1 MKVGGMGLQR
11 CLVFVYLVSSM
22 MMRVSVSAAD
32 RKLLFVLCN
41 DLSGNYTQNSTYQNN
56 LNALLSPLSSNVN
69 DYGFYNASAGQSPD
83 KTSVVA
89 MCRGD
94 VELSECRKCLNDAAE
109 MTVQSCPTQKE
120 AFGGYYEC
128 MIRYCNNPIIGSIS
142 NNPVAYFWNSR
153 NVTSM
158 EQFNQDLWKFLDGL
172 VNKAANNGSSFLKF
186 AADKTTGPD
195 SQPIYALVQCIPDL
209 SAQECSACL
218 NSSFQEI
225 RIKCDNCYGKTGA
238 ALIGPSCN
246 FRYESALFFEKES
259 QKLCRDQIEESS
271 SSVEISSVESLVK
284 FELSILQN
292 ATENFSEANKIG
304 EGGFGVVY
312 KGKLENNQLVAV
324 KRLSENS
331 RQDKSDVYSFGVL
344 VLEIISGQRNTIQS
358 GNSRKDLLFEV
369 WTEWEK
375 GSTLNVIDR
384 LLKVPSSP
392 KEELKRCIHVALL
405 CVQENAIDR
414 PKMSEVHDML
424 NPTHSPN
431 PYMNLQKR
439 VAFLFLNLHFYA
451 RAVPQDDSIIQHVCG
466 SGGNYTQNSTYQK
479 NLNTILSSLSENVDE
494 YGFYNA
500 SIGQDS
506 DRVSAVVLCRGD
518 VELNLCRG
526 CVKDAARKIVQQCP
540 DRKVAYGWYVKCLIY
555 YSNETIIGS
564 MSSDT
569 LSLPCNNQNATQPAK
584 FNQDLRSMLDRL
596 LSQATQGGP
605 FLKFAAGNTSAPDLN
620 TIYALVQCTPDLSAQ
635 GCSDCLT
642 AAFGALSAAQCVD
655 RVGAIVLTR
664 SCNFRYENY
673 RFFNYTLIKPPPPLP
688 QSAKEETSSLCEIKS
703 VESLQYDLDTIRA
716 ATNNFSEANKLGQG
730 GFGVVYKGQLAD
742 GIEIAVKRLSGNS
755 QQGDLEFKN
764 EVVLVARLHHR
775 NLVWIQWQNWTA
787 STVIDQMLRGVSSP
801 VHEIM
806 KCIHVGL
813 LCVQDNVADRPTMGE
828 IVLILSS
835 SSLSLAV
842 PSRPAFFVHNI
853 ITAGTVDNTEASRN
867 EVSCT
872 EFYPR

>member
-1 MKVGGMGLQR
+1 MKLAKLGDMNLQR
-11 CLVFVYLVSSM
+11 CLVFLYYLQLSSIITL
-22 MMRVSVSAAD
+22 SAVAQ
-32 RKLLFVLCN
+32 R
-41 DLSGNYTQNSTYQNN
+41 DLVFKVCPRNGNKKPDSTYLNN
-56 LNALLSPLSSNVN
+56 LKTLLSSLSSEVN
-69 DYGFYNASAGQSPD
+69 KHGFYNASEGQTPD
-83 KTSVVA
+83 MTSVVA
-89 MCRGD
+89 LCRGD
-94 VELSECRKCLNDAAE
+94 VKPDTCRICVNDAAKKL
-109 MTVQSCPTQKE
+109 QQLCPSDKE
-120 AFGGYYEC
+120 AFGGYDEC
-128 MIRYCNNPIIGSIS
+128 VILYSDRFILGSIS
-142 NNPVAYFWNSR
+142 KDPYWYRWDSENA
-153 NVTSM
+153 TSID
-158 EQFNQDLWKFLDGL
+158 QFNQDLRKLLDDLGSR
-172 VNKAANNGSSFLKF
+172 AAKGSSFLKF
-186 AADKTTGPD
+186 AAGKTIGPD
-195 SQPIYALVQCIPDL
+195 LQPIYAVVQCTPDL
-209 SAQECSACL
+209 SAQDCSTCL
-218 NSSFQEI
+218 NASFGEI
-225 RIKCDNCYGKTGA
+225 RGKEEDGHHTTPTVLFVVVPIIVVIVVMVIIIVCIVLIKRRKRRQENGGM
-238 ALIGPSCN
+238 
-246 FRYESALFFEKES
+246 EEKES

-271 SSVEISSVESLVK
+271 SSVEISLVESLLK
-284 FELSILQN
+284 FELSTLQN

-312 KGKLENNQLVAV
+312 K
-324 KRLSENS
+324 
-331 RQDKSDVYSFGVL
+331 
-344 VLEIISGQRNTIQS
+344 
-358 GNSRKDLLFEV
+358 V

-375 GSTLNVIDR
+375 ESTLNVIDR

-392 KEELKRCIHVALL
+392 MEEIKRCIHVALL

-424 NPTHSPN
+424 NRNYLPPKKLPKPSIPAINSSN

-466 SGGNYTQNSTYQK
+466 SGGNYTQNSTFQK

-526 CVKDAARKIVQQCP
+526 CVKDAARKIVQHCP

-555 YSNETIIGS
+555 FSNETIIGS

-673 RFFNYTLIKPPPPLP
+673 RFFNYTLIKPLPLLP
-688 QSAKEETSSLCEIKS
+688 QSAREETSSLCEIKS

-835 SSLSLAV
+835 SSSLSLAV

>member
-22 MMRVSVSAAD
+22 MMSLSVSAAD

-41 DLSGNYTQNSTYQNN
+41 ELSGNYTQNSTYQNN

-246 FRYESALFFEKES
+246 FRYESALFFGKKEEDDHHTTPTVLFVVVPVIVAVVVMVTIIVCIVLRKRPKRRPENGGIKVGEQAS
-259 QKLCRDQIEESS
+259 PSNGV
-271 SSVEISSVESLVK
+271 VEFPRK
-284 FELSILQN
+284 YELIFLQN
-292 ATENFSEANKIG
+292 ATKNFSEANKIG
-304 EGGFGVVY
+304 EGGFGIVY
-312 KGKLENNQLVAV
+312 KGTIENELVAV

-331 RQDKSDVYSFGVL
+331 RQ
-344 VLEIISGQRNTIQS
+344 
-358 GNSRKDLLFEV
+358 
-369 WTEWEK
+369 
-375 GSTLNVIDR
+375 
-384 LLKVPSSP
+384 
-392 KEELKRCIHVALL
+392 
-405 CVQENAIDR
+405 AI
-414 PKMSEVHDML
+414 
-424 NPTHSPN
+424 NSPN

-555 YSNETIIGS
+555 FSNENIIGS

-673 RFFNYTLIKPPPPLP
+673 RFFNYTLIEPPLPLP

-764 EVVLVARLHHR
+764 EV
-775 NLVWIQWQNWTA
+775 WIQWQNWTA

-828 IVLILSS
+828 IVLMLSS

>member
-1 MKVGGMGLQR
+1 
-11 CLVFVYLVSSM
+11 
-22 MMRVSVSAAD
+22 
-32 RKLLFVLCN
+32 
-41 DLSGNYTQNSTYQNN
+41 
-56 LNALLSPLSSNVN
+56 
-69 DYGFYNASAGQSPD
+69 
-83 KTSVVA
+83 
-89 MCRGD
+89 
-94 VELSECRKCLNDAAE
+94 
-109 MTVQSCPTQKE
+109 
-120 AFGGYYEC
+120 
-128 MIRYCNNPIIGSIS
+128 
-142 NNPVAYFWNSR
+142 
-153 NVTSM
+153 
-158 EQFNQDLWKFLDGL
+158 
-172 VNKAANNGSSFLKF
+172 
-186 AADKTTGPD
+186 
-195 SQPIYALVQCIPDL
+195 
-209 SAQECSACL
+209 
-218 NSSFQEI
+218 
-225 RIKCDNCYGKTGA
+225 
-238 ALIGPSCN
+238 
-246 FRYESALFFEKES
+246 
-259 QKLCRDQIEESS
+259 
-271 SSVEISSVESLVK
+271 
-284 FELSILQN
+284 
-292 ATENFSEANKIG
+292 
-304 EGGFGVVY
+304 
-312 KGKLENNQLVAV
+312 
-324 KRLSENS
+324 
-331 RQDKSDVYSFGVL
+331 
-344 VLEIISGQRNTIQS
+344 
-358 GNSRKDLLFEV
+358 
-369 WTEWEK
+369 
-375 GSTLNVIDR
+375 
-384 LLKVPSSP
+384 
-392 KEELKRCIHVALL
+392 
-405 CVQENAIDR
+405 
-414 PKMSEVHDML
+414 
-424 NPTHSPN
+424 
-431 PYMNLQKR
+431 MNLQKR

-451 RAVPQDDSIIQHVCG
+451 RAVPQDDSIIQHVCL

-555 YSNETIIGS
+555 FSNENIIGS

-596 LSQATQGGP
+596 LSEATQGGP

-673 RFFNYTLIKPPPPLP
+673 RFFNYTLIEPPLPLP
-688 QSAKEETSSLCEIKS
+688 QSGKDDRTIPTVVIILVPIAVVLMLLAICNFVVLTKRQKQKAKKGVKTMEDTSSLCEIKS

-775 NLVWIQWQNWTA
+775 NLVRLHGFCLEGRERILVYEFVPNGSLDKLLFGKYFFTTYLQRPVMEYLNHTFSIKLCNLHADPIKRGCLNWERRYKIIIGIAKGLVYMHEDSRLRIIHRDLKANNILLDGNMNPKIGDFGMARLFALDETQGSTSRVVGTYGYMAPEYAMHGHFSTKSDVFSFGVLVLEIVTGRRNTSFRYEESAQDLLSYVWIQWQNWTA

-806 KCIHVGL
+806 KCIHIGL

-828 IVLILSS
+828 IVLMLSS

>member
-56 LNALLSPLSSNVN
+56 LNSLLSPLSSNVN

-158 EQFNQDLWKFLDGL
+158 EQFNQDLWKFLYGL

-246 FRYESALFFEKES
+246 FRYESALFFGDTLIHVPPASSPLPLLPPPPRKKEDDHHKTPTLLLVVVVVIVAVVVMAIIIVCIVLRKRRKRRPENGGIQEKES
-259 QKLCRDQIEESS
+259 QKLCRDQTVEESS

-292 ATENFSEANKIG
+292 ATENFSKANKIG

-324 KRLSENS
+324 KRLSKNS
-331 RQDKSDVYSFGVL
+331 RQGNLEFKNEVDFIAKLRHKNLVKLRGYCQEGREMILVYEFVSIFSIKCRHAGRDKHQYLDWERRYIIIESIACGLIYLHKESSSFRIIHRDIKASNILLDENLNPKITDFGMARLFALNETQASTDTLVGSQGYIAPEYARFGTYSDKSDVYSFGVL

-358 GNSRKDLLFEV
+358 GNSRKDLLSEV

-392 KEELKRCIHVALL
+392 KEEIKRCIHVALL

-424 NPTHSPN
+424 SRNYLPPMKLPKPS
-431 PYMNLQKR
+431 
-439 VAFLFLNLHFYA
+439 
-451 RAVPQDDSIIQHVCG
+451 VPG
-466 SGGNYTQNSTYQK
+466 FYTQSRVNS
-479 NLNTILSSLSENVDE
+479 
-494 YGFYNA
+494 
-500 SIGQDS
+500 
-506 DRVSAVVLCRGD
+506 
-518 VELNLCRG
+518 
-526 CVKDAARKIVQQCP
+526 
-540 DRKVAYGWYVKCLIY
+540 
-555 YSNETIIGS
+555 
-564 MSSDT
+564 
-569 LSLPCNNQNATQPAK
+569 
-584 FNQDLRSMLDRL
+584 
-596 LSQATQGGP
+596 
-605 FLKFAAGNTSAPDLN
+605 
-620 TIYALVQCTPDLSAQ
+620 
-635 GCSDCLT
+635 
-642 AAFGALSAAQCVD
+642 
-655 RVGAIVLTR
+655 
-664 SCNFRYENY
+664 
-673 RFFNYTLIKPPPPLP
+673 
-688 QSAKEETSSLCEIKS
+688 
-703 VESLQYDLDTIRA
+703 
-716 ATNNFSEANKLGQG
+716 
-730 GFGVVYKGQLAD
+730 
-742 GIEIAVKRLSGNS
+742 
-755 QQGDLEFKN
+755 
-764 EVVLVARLHHR
+764 
-775 NLVWIQWQNWTA
+775 
-787 STVIDQMLRGVSSP
+787 
-801 VHEIM
+801 
-806 KCIHVGL
+806 
-813 LCVQDNVADRPTMGE
+813 
-828 IVLILSS
+828 
-835 SSLSLAV
+835 
-842 PSRPAFFVHNI
+842 
-853 ITAGTVDNTEASRN
+853 
-867 EVSCT
+867 
-872 EFYPR
+872 

>member
-1 MKVGGMGLQR
+1 M
-11 CLVFVYLVSSM
+11 
-22 MMRVSVSAAD
+22 
-32 RKLLFVLCN
+32 
-41 DLSGNYTQNSTYQNN
+41 
-56 LNALLSPLSSNVN
+56 
-69 DYGFYNASAGQSPD
+69 
-83 KTSVVA
+83 
-89 MCRGD
+89 
-94 VELSECRKCLNDAAE
+94 
-109 MTVQSCPTQKE
+109 
-120 AFGGYYEC
+120 
-128 MIRYCNNPIIGSIS
+128 
-142 NNPVAYFWNSR
+142 
-153 NVTSM
+153 
-158 EQFNQDLWKFLDGL
+158 
-172 VNKAANNGSSFLKF
+172 
-186 AADKTTGPD
+186 
-195 SQPIYALVQCIPDL
+195 
-209 SAQECSACL
+209 
-218 NSSFQEI
+218 
-225 RIKCDNCYGKTGA
+225 
-238 ALIGPSCN
+238 N
-246 FRYESALFFEKES
+246 F
-259 QKLCRDQIEESS
+259 
-271 SSVEISSVESLVK
+271 
-284 FELSILQN
+284 
-292 ATENFSEANKIG
+292 
-304 EGGFGVVY
+304 
-312 KGKLENNQLVAV
+312 
-324 KRLSENS
+324 
-331 RQDKSDVYSFGVL
+331 
-344 VLEIISGQRNTIQS
+344 
-358 GNSRKDLLFEV
+358 
-369 WTEWEK
+369 
-375 GSTLNVIDR
+375 
-384 LLKVPSSP
+384 
-392 KEELKRCIHVALL
+392 
-405 CVQENAIDR
+405 
-414 PKMSEVHDML
+414 
-424 NPTHSPN
+424 
-431 PYMNLQKR
+431 QKR

-451 RAVPQDDSIIQHVCG
+451 RAAVQDDSIIQHVCG

-479 NLNTILSSLSENVDE
+479 NLNTTLSSLSENVDE

-500 SIGQDS
+500 SIGQGS

-569 LSLPCNNQNATQPAK
+569 LSLPCNNQNATQPAN

-596 LSQATQGGP
+596 LIQATQGGP
-605 FLKFAAGNTSAPDLN
+605 FLKFAAGNTSAPDFN

-642 AAFGALSAAQCVD
+642 AAFGALSAAQCID

-673 RFFNYTLIKPPPPLP
+673 RFFNYTLIKPPLLP
-688 QSAKEETSSLCEIKS
+688 QSGKDDKTIPTVVIILVPIAVVLMLLAICNFVVLTKRQKQKAKKEMKTMEETSSLCEIKS

-775 NLVWIQWQNWTA
+775 NLVRLHGFCLEGRERILVYEFVPNGSLDQLLFDPVKRGCLNWERRYKIIIGIAKGLVYMHEDSRLRIIHRDLKASNILLDGNMNPKIADFGMARLFALDETQGSTSRVVGTYGYMAPEYAMHGHFSTKSDVFSFGVLVLEIVSGRRNTSFQYEDSAQDLLSYVWIHWQNWTA
-787 STVIDQMLRGVSSP
+787 SSVIDEMLRGVSSP

-813 LCVQDNVADRPTMGE
+813 LCVQDNVEDRPRMGE
-828 IVLILSS
+828 IVVMLSSS

-842 PSRPAFFVHNI
+842 PSGPAFFVHNI
-853 ITAGTVDNTEASRN
+853 TTAGTLDNTEASRN